1 MGEKQENNKNL
12 FSPVRKDVEQE
23 FSEEDEQDSS
33 STSSGSRE
41 SPNTAAEQSGLKLS
55 GTTHKVELCCSNYW
69 SLVKQMAML
78 SRT

>member
-1 MGEKQENNKNL
+1 MEEKQENNKNL

-23 FSEEDEQDSS
+23 FSEDDEQESS

-41 SPNTAAEQSGLKLS
+41 SPNTAVEQNGLKLS
-55 GTTHKVELCCSNYW
+55 GTTKVELCCSNYL
-69 SLVKQMAML
+69 SLVEQVAML